1 MAVHAR
7 LAMDSEE
14 LERNWPVPEIEV
26 LDSEDFTTSPLT
38 SDRVSRLSPTARH
51 RIAAF
56 VHTTLAD
63 LEEMPEPR
71 LPAPVRPLSL
81 IVCNTDE

>member
-1 MAVHAR
+1 
-7 LAMDSEE
+7 MDSQE
-14 LERNWPVPEIEV
+14 LERNWPVPEVAE
-26 LDSEDFTTSPLT
+26 LYGEDFAASPLT
-38 SDRVSRLSPTARH
+38 SDRVGRLSPTARH

-63 LEEMPEPR
+63 LEEMYESRP
-71 LPAPVRPLSL
+71 PVRERPLSL